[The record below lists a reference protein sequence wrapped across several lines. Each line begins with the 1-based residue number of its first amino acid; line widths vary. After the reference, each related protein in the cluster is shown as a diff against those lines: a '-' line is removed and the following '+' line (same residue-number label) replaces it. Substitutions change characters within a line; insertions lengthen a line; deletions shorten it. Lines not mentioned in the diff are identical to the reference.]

1 MVEGRAEP
9 STSAPSTNPAEDN
22 TSAPGVTGQN
32 EEWWTESRAQSTL
45 VDAAAHRK
53 AIVIA
58 EAANSGPAL
67 LPEEEDEEDKVEEVL
82 GYPQDKR

>member
-9 STSAPSTNPAEDN
+9 STSAPSENPTEGD
-22 TSAPGVTGQN
+22 TSALGVTGQN
-32 EEWWTESRAQSTL
+32 EERRTKSRAQSTL
-45 VDAAAHRK
+45 VDAAAREK
-53 AIVIA
+53 AKVIA